1 MFRPAQVSEYRDLWH
16 PSKANCIVGAMN
28 PISVPAGMPRCS
40 FFQVFAN
47 GQPVNVLSVGIAS
60 IARLEMDGP
69 VEIEVRGK
77 GPIVRG
83 EIRPRRLG
91 IPITVAEGKATFTFD
106 EPRNIW
112 IDVSGGGPPLYL
124 FAFGPE
130 ENIPRPS
137 DPNVVYFRGG
147 RIHEAGTVE
156 LHEGQ
161 TLYIEGGAVVRGL
174 VRAVGVSGVSIRGRG
189 ILDGTFDRATSPIP
203 DRRMVVLEECRG
215 ARIADITMIHPTTW
229 MVMLT
234 ACQDVRIQNLHEVGE
249 VISSDGVDV
258 VGSRGVTIDGCFLR
272 NNDDCVVAKAFDGR
286 GNNPDF
292 TVDGGRD
299 IADLLVQNCT
309 FWNDGGGNAMEIGF
323 ELRTASVRNIVF
335 RNIDVLAAHG
345 PGAVFSIHV
354 GDRATVSDVL
364 WEDIRVEHYWDFLI
378 DFRILASRWSKDTV
392 RGHIRNITLRR
403 IQTIPDIYNIPS
415 LIGGFDSD
423 HLVENV
429 RIEELHIGERHVQ
442 NADDLHLF
450 TNQHC
455 RGIQFY

>member
-1 MFRPAQVSEYRDLWH
+1 
-16 PSKANCIVGAMN
+16 
-28 PISVPAGMPRCS
+28 MPRCS

-47 GQPVNVLSVGIAS
+47 GQPVDVLTVGIAS
-60 IARLEMDGP
+60 IGRLEMDGP
-69 VEIEVRGK
+69 VRIEVRIN

-91 IPITVAEGKATFTFD
+91 IPIAVVDGRATFTL
-106 EPRNIW
+106 EKPANVW
-112 IDVSGGGPPLYL
+112 IDVAGETTPHGTPALYL

-130 ENIPRPS
+130 EAIPRRD
-137 DPNVVYFRGG
+137 DPDVIYFAGG
-147 RIHEAGTVE
+147 KIHDPGTIN
-156 LHEGQ
+156 LRAGQ

-174 VRAVGVSGVSIRGRG
+174 VRAAQADGVAIRGRG
-189 ILDGTFDRATSPIP
+189 ILDGTLKP
-203 DRRMVVLEECRG
+203 DASLRHRRTVVLEECRG
-215 ARIADITMIHPTTW
+215 ARISDITLIHPTTW
-229 MVMLT
+229 MIMLV
-234 ACQDVRIQNLHEVGE
+234 ACQDVNITNLHEVGE

-258 VGSRGVTIDGCFLR
+258 VGCQGVTIEGCFLR
-272 NNDDCVVAKAFDGR
+272 NNDDCVVVKAFDARNGR
-286 GNNPDF
+286 DDM

-299 IADLLVQNCT
+299 VDGVLVQNCT
-309 FWNDGGGNAMEIGF
+309 LWNDGGGNAMEIGF

-364 WEDIRVEHYWDFLI
+364 WEDIYVEHYWDFLL

-403 IQTIPDIYNIPS
+403 ITTIADPYNTPS
-415 LIGGFDSD
+415 LIGGYDAE

-429 RIEELHIGERHVQ
+429 RIEQLHIGERPIRS
-442 NADDLHLF
+442 ADELHLF

-455 RGIQFY
+455 RGITFSR